1 MNGIFEKDGTY
12 YGFVDSKI
20 VADNTLSDQGTALI
34 LDEILAKIQRLRH
47 ANMDIVAISITERL
61 FSGICGNEMVL
72 IGDTIM
78 PKKSAMKKL
87 YGIPLKAKEP
97 TMLPSEKQFSIEVI

>member
-61 FSGICGNEMVL
+61 FNGICGNKMVL

>member
-20 VADNTLSDQGTALI
+20 VADNTLSDKGTALI

-61 FSGICGNEMVL
+61 FNGICGNKMVL

>member
-61 FSGICGNEMVL
+61 FNGICGNKMVL

-97 TMLPSEKQFSIEVI
+97 AMLPSEKQFSIEVI

>member
-61 FSGICGNEMVL
+61 FNGICSNKMVL